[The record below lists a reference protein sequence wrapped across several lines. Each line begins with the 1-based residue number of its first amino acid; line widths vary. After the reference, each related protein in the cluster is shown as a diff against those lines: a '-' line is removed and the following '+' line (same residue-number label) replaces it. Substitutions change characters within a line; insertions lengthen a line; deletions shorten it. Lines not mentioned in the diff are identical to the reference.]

1 MKSIRA
7 FLLLSVSLLVLLAL
21 LVSAWLT
28 FDRARYEVDELF
40 DAELAQ
46 TARVLRS
53 TVAVASSVAGQPG
66 DAPVP
71 LVSTHDWATRAG
83 EELADSDERTR
94 YGHSYERKIM
104 FKIQRDD
111 TVILASDNF
120 PTDIALP
127 REAGFRR
134 IRVGQ
139 HDWYLFTLQDG
150 DVTYIVG
157 ERNDVR
163 EEMVEKIAF
172 GNLTPLLIALPVL
185 LLLLAWALQQGLRPL
200 VQLDR
205 YIQQRDKDNLDP
217 IVLANTPQEINPIVD
232 SLNGLLV
239 RLRRSLESE
248 RRFTATASH
257 EMRTPVSVLKV
268 NVQNALKARDEQER
282 IQLLHE
288 LDAGVD
294 RAGRLIQQLLT
305 LSRLEQDDHG
315 YALQQID
322 LLPVLREE
330 IAALYPLVLQKQQNI
345 ELVADVASLPL
356 LTVPQL
362 FPLVVRNL
370 VENAIKYA
378 PQAGRILVT
387 ARTDGEC
394 VQISVEDS
402 GPGVPPEEQQKIFER
417 FYRIQSNGVTGSGL
431 GLAIVKRAVEWL
443 GGEIRVATST
453 TLGGLCIQV
462 WLPVKSLSS
471 KNQPTKKKQAGHLP

>member
-7 FLLLSVSLLVLLAL
+7 FLLFSVSLLVLLSL

-53 TVAVASSVAGQPG
+53 TVTVANRMTGQPG

-71 LVSTHDWATRAG
+71 LVSTHDWATRTA
-83 EELADSDERTR
+83 EELSSDDERTR
-94 YGHSYERKIM
+94 FGHSYERKIM
-104 FKIQRDD
+104 FKIQRRDR
-111 TVILASDNF
+111 VLLASDNF
-120 PTDIALP
+120 PTDLALP
-127 REAGFRR
+127 REAGYQR
-134 IRVGQ
+134 IHLGQ
-139 HDWYLFTLQDG
+139 HDWYLFTLLDG
-150 DVTYIVG
+150 EVTYIVG

-200 VQLDR
+200 VELDR

-217 IVLANTPQEINPIVD
+217 IVLAKTPREINPIVD
-232 SLNGLLV
+232 SLNGLLT

-294 RAGRLIQQLLT
+294 RTGRLINQLLT
-305 LSRLEQDDHG
+305 MSRLEQDDHG
-315 YALQQID
+315 YALQEID

-330 IAALYPLVLQKQQNI
+330 IAALYPLALQKEQNI
-345 ELVADVASLPL
+345 ELAADVPYLSLT
-356 LTVPQL
+356 TVPQL
-362 FPLVVRNL
+362 VPLVVRNL
-370 VENAIKYA
+370 VDNAIKYA
-378 PQAGRILVT
+378 PPAGRILVS
-387 ARTDGEC
+387 ARTDGES
-394 VQISVEDS
+394 VHISVEDS

-417 FYRIQSNGVTGSGL
+417 FYRIQNGGVSGSGL
-431 GLAIVKRAVEWL
+431 GLAIVRRTVELL
-443 GGEIRVATST
+443 GGSIQVSASAS
-453 TLGGLCIQV
+453 LGGLCIQV
-462 WLPVKSLSS
+462 ALPVKSQLA
-471 KNQPTKKKQAGHLP
+471 KNPQAKKRQVGHLP